1 MNHTELGIDAKARGL
16 FSGTSVSILSQSL
29 ETSDEKATP
38 NGYYKQFLY
47 FLGAQVPSA
56 KLQFKLIG

>member
-1 MNHTELGIDAKARGL
+1 VYGATFFPPKARGL

-38 NGYYKQFLY
+38 NGYYKQLY
-47 FLGAQVPSA
+47 FLGTQVTSA
-56 KLQFKLIG
+56 RLQFKLIG